1 MKDGSAVCSL
11 CGTKNP
17 LGNLQKM
24 STQEVTEPSEIIVC
38 FTRGDEVAHALHI
51 DCKTIGGPWITFS
64 SAEMLDK
71 ALVYLGATEAQ
82 MAAHR
87 AQIRR
92 CGHGSRIYS
101 GSIGASFEQEYRKR
115 TQSPS

>member
-1 MKDGSAVCSL
+1 MKDGSAVCSV

-24 STQEVTEPSEIIVC
+24 SIQEVTESEIIVC

-51 DCKTIGGPWITFS
+51 DCKPIVGPWITFS

-92 CGHGSRIYS
+92 CGHGSSDLWLLPNRKNLLRIDWS
-101 GSIGASFEQEYRKR
+101 KL
-115 TQSPS
+115 